1 MKPTP
6 NGSEAVEVQEDVER
20 GGFCFVAR
28 PDPATLVFIACSQCA
43 VVLSLAD
50 TVRSTSG
57 HPVCWDCGVLSLH
70 A

>member
-28 PDPATLVFIACSQCA
+28 PDPATLVFIAC
-43 VVLSLAD
+43 
-50 TVRSTSG
+50 
-57 HPVCWDCGVLSLH
+57 CGVLSLH